1 MCVNSISWRSV
12 VVVAIFNK
20 HSDENHRGGS
30 GNEKD
35 RDEDVQPAMSF
46 MA

>member
-1 MCVNSISWRSV
+1 M
-12 VVVAIFNK
+12 VVAIFNK
-20 HSDENHRGGS
+20 QNDENHRGSS

-35 RDEDVQPAMSF
+35 RDEDVQPAVSF